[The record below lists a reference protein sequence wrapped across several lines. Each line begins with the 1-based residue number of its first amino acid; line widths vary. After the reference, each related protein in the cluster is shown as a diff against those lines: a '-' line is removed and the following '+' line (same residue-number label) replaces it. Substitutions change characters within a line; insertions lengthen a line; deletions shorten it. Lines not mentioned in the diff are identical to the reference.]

1 MVKQQKR
8 KHVLQK
14 MEIGNEKNNDNGA
27 GARLVS
33 SDGDELTTRG
43 IGSTRSMVSEM
54 KLLPRSDKPN
64 GADFIIAMM
73 IVRSPAGV
81 AVSGQIT
88 QSMGTS
94 TD

>member
-1 MVKQQKR
+1 
-8 KHVLQK
+8 
-14 MEIGNEKNNDNGA
+14 
-27 GARLVS
+27 
-33 SDGDELTTRG
+33 
-43 IGSTRSMVSEM
+43 M